1 MVDGSQFRVHVDRL
15 VGRPPPL
22 RIKLHTNDPRPMPQH
37 KAQEPAGGSEA
48 FHQNANQPSD
58 E

>member
-1 MVDGSQFRVHVDRL
+1 MLVDGSQFRVHVD
-15 VGRPPPL
+15 RPPPL
-22 RIKLHTNDPRPMPQH
+22 RIKLHTNDPQPMPQH

-48 FHQNANQPSD
+48 VHQNANQPSD